1 MRDLRLVALLL
12 LPLVAG
18 AAAPGSPNALPS
30 IGKDEAAQVLADFRN
45 SGLTR
50 DVIIRFDLRHLP
62 RSGDAGPA
70 QPGTLWM
77 SWRHGQPAARIEIGG
92 DRFLLLRKD
101 GKSELWKSTGGGT
114 AVPVSPTEALK
125 PLLPGHLF
133 APFDL
138 QAPFTHWA
146 ETGYERTERRRG
158 RPLNLFLAKAPTGNQ
173 PAAVRFGLDRAY
185 LALIEATSLDASGR
199 ATRLMLAEDFAQVDG
214 TWILGK
220 ASVRDEQTRDRDT
233 LEATSA
239 CVDAR
244 LPAALFTPA
253 SLTVPAPDAGGTFRS
268 L

>member
-1 MRDLRLVALLL
+1 MRGLCLVALLL
-12 LPLVAG
+12 LPLAAS

-45 SGLTR
+45 SGLAR
-50 DVIIRFDLRHLP
+50 DIILKFELRHLP
-62 RSGDAGPA
+62 RNGDAGPA

-101 GKSELWKSTGGGT
+101 GKSELWKSTGGAA
-114 AVPVSPTEALK
+114 AVAVSPSDALK

-138 QAPFTHWA
+138 QAPFTHWS
-146 ETGYERTERRRG
+146 ETNYECTERRRG
-158 RPLNLFLAKAPTGNQ
+158 RPLNLFVAKAPAGTQ

-185 LALIEATSLDASGR
+185 LALIEATSLDASGKPM
-199 ATRLMLAEDFAQVDG
+199 RLMLAEDFAQVDG

-233 LEATSA
+233 LDAKSA

-244 LPAALFTPA
+244 LPATLFTPA
-253 SLTVPAPDAGGTFRS
+253 SLTTPAPDAGGSFHS